1 MPEKDIRFTD
11 LKTID
16 LSTLLRSNGH
26 LLEAHRLA
34 VKHVLALWEDTANDD
49 PKEHHWF

>member
-1 MPEKDIRFTD
+1 MPEKDIRFKK

-16 LSTLLRSNGH
+16 LSTLLSSNGH

-34 VKHVLALWEDTANDD
+34 VKNVLELLDRGRL
-49 PKEHHWF
+49 P